1 MKKLGSIWLNVACC
15 LFLCVGCGNQR
26 YHYKKDDKIQASAD
40 IQLTRIYEPGLKANC
55 IIADV
60 VVEGTILEG
69 TTQNISLAVGENDTN
84 PKAVLPFTDFTVSI
98 EQVLYGNVESEE
110 ILLHILGD
118 ETSMVTKPH
127 SGDRVI
133 LFLEHREKKNYYIL
147 CDFENSMFICNPPQ
161 NNVFTFSQNSN
172 IACYDG
178 EPFSSLQEEIQ
189 KTYEEIYEELAENAD
204 LYQIHGGIL
213 EENISR

>member
-1 MKKLGSIWLNVACC
+1 M
-15 LFLCVGCGNQR
+15 
-26 YHYKKDDKIQASAD
+26 
-40 IQLTRIYEPGLKANC
+40 
-55 IIADV
+55 
-60 VVEGTILEG
+60 
-69 TTQNISLAVGENDTN
+69 
-84 PKAVLPFTDFTVSI
+84 VSF
-98 EQVLYGNVESEE
+98 YG
-110 ILLHILGD
+110 
-118 ETSMVTKPH
+118 
-127 SGDRVI
+127 
-133 LFLEHREKKNYYIL
+133 IL

-178 EPFSSLQEEIQ
+178 ESFSSLQEEIQ